1 MLHFDGATLLMVT
14 AVVDAFATLIWATLA
29 LVFRIAPQG
38 ALMLAGS
45 HAMIAIALW
54 PIQGRFWTLGV
65 SIPLIVTGV
74 GLLAL
79 GVRRLTR
86 LRSHSRDVQLITA
99 LALAAVLLSFPDG
112 EQVTLVSSLAVGLL
126 ALLAARDVLVGSAF
140 SPAITG
146 LLATPYLALAGS
158 ALWRVPGLLGWVLLP
173 EALQESLRHGA
184 SLALLRLLVNLGI
197 TTGLIAL
204 VLQRLLARIQHLTQ
218 TDGLTGLLNRRALEV
233 LLQRFQA
240 QVQRGHQHAVVV
252 LDVDH
257 FKRINDALGH
267 AGGDAALQHLSQ
279 LLRSELRDADRF
291 GRLGGEEFGI
301 LLPDTDQA
309 GALLLAERLRTS
321 LVAHPLQWEGRS
333 WPLSASFGVSTLS
346 RTDAQPLEALMRADA
361 ALYRAKALGRNRVES
376 AETAA

>member
-14 AVVDAFATLIWATLA
+14 AVVDAFATLIWAALA

-45 HAMIAIALW
+45 HAMLAIALW
-54 PIQGRFWTLGV
+54 PVQGRSWTLGV

-86 LRSHSRDVQLITA
+86 LRYHSRDVQLITA
-99 LALAAVLLSFPDG
+99 LALAAVLLSFPNG
-112 EQVTLVSSLAVGLL
+112 ERVTLVSSLAVGLL

-158 ALWRVPGLLGWVLLP
+158 ALWRVPGLLGWVTLP

-204 VLQRLLARIQHLTQ
+204 VLQRLLTRIQHLNQ
-218 TDGLTGLLNRRALEV
+218 TDGLTGLLNRRALEA

-240 QVQRGHQHAVVV
+240 QVLRGRQHAVVV
-252 LDVDH
+252 LDIDH

-279 LLRSELRDADRF
+279 LLCGELREADRF

-309 GALLLAERLRTS
+309 GALLVAERLRAS
-321 LVAHPLQWEGRS
+321 LADHPLQWEGRS
-333 WPLSASFGVSTLS
+333 WPLSASFGVSTLAS
-346 RTDAQPLEALMRADA
+346 ADAQPQQALMRADA
-361 ALYRAKALGRNRVES
+361 ALYRAKALGRNRVEP
-376 AETAA
+376 AEAPA